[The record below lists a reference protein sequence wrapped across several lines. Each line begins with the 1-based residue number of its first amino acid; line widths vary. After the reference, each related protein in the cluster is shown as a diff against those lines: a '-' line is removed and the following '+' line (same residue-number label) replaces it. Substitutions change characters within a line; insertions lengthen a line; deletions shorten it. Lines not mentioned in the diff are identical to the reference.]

1 MKKEEFTA
9 KIQEIGQCEDEA
21 ARRTLLAE
29 LNQAA
34 GEDYDSFATATAT
47 AESLRTENE
56 DLRKANLRLFKM
68 VGEDDDA
75 DPDDAGQDDSQKKGK
90 DGKDEK
96 KIEFADLFDEN
107 GNLK

>member
-21 ARRTLLAE
+21 TRRTLLAE
-29 LNQAA
+29 LNTAA

-75 DPDDAGQDDSQKKGK
+75 GQDDSQKKGK

-96 KIEFADLFDEN
+96 KIEFADLFDEK

>member
-21 ARRTLLAE
+21 TRRTLLAE

-75 DPDDAGQDDSQKKGK
+75 DPDDSQKKGK
-90 DGKDEK
+90 DGKEEK

>member
-21 ARRTLLAE
+21 TRRTLLAE

-75 DPDDAGQDDSQKKGK
+75 VQDDKLKQGN
-90 DGKDEK
+90 GGQGEK
-96 KIEFADLFDEN
+96 KREFADLFDDK
-107 GNLK
+107 GRLR